1 MEKMNSG
8 PEVNNRE
15 EGCIGII
22 TEPTVEI
29 NIESARQHLDNVS
42 DQYFE
47 AINKYTE
54 QEFLNFVKKL
64 EPLSEFMQSP
74 RSVVSIGV
82 GGGIELRVLYELFK
96 EKNTEIIGVDLSRKA
111 IASAQNYLK
120 EHNTQVSLIQ
130 SSAVEMPFKY
140 NNTHIDGIVLS
151 AVMHEIYS
159 YVEDGKT
166 AWIKAVQEASR
177 VLSDGGVLL
186 LRDFAGPETNDNDE
200 VEILFLNQE
209 SKDFYNYF
217 IERFRTFDNWSGD
230 EVKKMKDKR
239 NKHDNY
245 PLLSENQMSV
255 TLPFGIAAELM
266 LHCRNYVSDFKNGI
280 INVFPNDWKEID
292 ERYFVPDPDTEVF
305 SLMSSEKYKE
315 KVLLHAN
322 NKLKQDG
329 YKLECLR
336 SKIIA
341 RPDTVNEIKKYF
353 SVKHKNKTQE
363 ELLGQITSKME
374 LVFKKQLIK

>member
-1 MEKMNSG
+1 MEKMNPS
-8 PEVNNRE
+8 PEVINRE
-15 EGCIGII
+15 EGCISIN

-64 EPLSEFMQSP
+64 EPLSEFMQNP
-74 RSVVSIGV
+74 HSVVSIGV

-140 NNTHIDGIVLS
+140 NSSHIDGIVLS

-166 AWIKAVQEASR
+166 AWIKAVQEAFM
-177 VLSDGGVLL
+177 VLSDDGVLL
-186 LRDFAGPETNDNDE
+186 LRDFAGPETNDQ
-200 VEILFLNQE
+200 VEISFLNQE

-217 IERFRTFDNWSGD
+217 IERFRTFDTWSGD
-230 EVKKMKDKR
+230 EVKKIKDKR
-239 NKHDNY
+239 NKHNNY
-245 PLLSENQMSV
+245 SLLSENQMSA
-255 TLPFGIAAELM
+255 TLPFGMAAELM
-266 LHCRNYVSDFKNGI
+266 IHHRNYVSDFKNGI
-280 INVFPNDWKEID
+280 IKAFPNDWKEID
-292 ERYFVPDPDTEVF
+292 ERYFVPDPDLSILSV
-305 SLMSSEKYKE
+305 MNPEKYKE

-322 NKLKQDG
+322 NELKQDG

-353 SVKHKNKTQE
+353 SVKHENKTQE